1 MTTRGTRH
9 AWDASRR
16 VRKGGVRGQAKGIH
30 VLNSTNQRGRLL
42 LKQTVLPP
50 KRRLKLIW
58 REYAKIATG
67 EFQVKPR
74 GAVLESARLLLL
86 VAGKNISLLEFSA
99 LPSACGTWQ
108 RPFCTWQRLC

>member
-50 KRRLKLIW
+50 KRRLKL
-58 REYAKIATG
+58 RPCLVPRKFCKI
-67 EFQVKPR
+67 FQISR
-74 GAVLESARLLLL
+74 HIESLDTCM
-86 VAGKNISLLEFSA
+86 KH
-99 LPSACGTWQ
+99 
-108 RPFCTWQRLC
+108 